1 MPAIP
6 QLVRGEAKLTLGDDR
21 HGAKAGTR
29 VHMPARL
36 RHGIRAQTPVVIPV
50 LLLK

>member
-6 QLVRGEAKLTLGDDR
+6 QLVQGEAKPTLGDDR
-21 HGAKAGTR
+21 HEAKAGTR

-36 RHGIRAQTPVVIPV
+36 RRGMQAQTPVVMPV